1 MALKIRRGTDAERTA
16 GGGVVFAQGELV
28 YVTDTN
34 TLYIGNGTAPG
45 GILVGSG
52 DLGELISFVLADTQT
67 DEVKLLRNLNLNG
80 QDVVGT
86 GNININGAITATGN
100 INIGDNATEDTVTL
114 TAKVDSDIVPTQ
126 DSTYNLGKVDKR
138 WQHVYAAGL
147 TIDGQ
152 IDAVAVNA
160 NIVADNTDVMVDVA
174 TNTLSGNLT
183 GNVAGTVIGSLV
195 GDVTGNVLGNL
206 TGNVVGS
213 VFSDNSTTLVDGV
226 AGILRGDHYGSLYG
240 SVKALDNGFTILNPG
255 TDGTDA
261 SIVATVVGDVTGN
274 VLGNLTGNVV
284 GNTSGFHTGDVK
296 GSVFADNST
305 VLIDAVAGVI
315 SGANITGTITANLIG
330 NVQGNVTGNVVGD
343 ITGNVL
349 TNLIDSV
356 DSSAIIVTPI
366 LQVDAD
372 FIASQSI
379 LVGAGNFAGPG
390 SANVIINNTGE
401 IRGDSLVIANI
412 SVGDDPTAIVTF
424 GSSVEFQ
431 QSVFFSEETLVGDV
445 LLVNNF
451 DTSNTSDRLFVVQT
465 YTGPPGDDEAGDD
478 PANYNKH
485 VEVTPSKAQ
494 FGVPVKFAVIA
505 DDTARTT
512 LIPAPEKGM
521 VILMEAGTAPAAANQ
536 LQFYN
541 GTSWVNV

>member
-52 DLGELISFVLADTQT
+52 DLGELISFVFADTQT

-138 WQHVYAAGL
+138 WQNIFATGL
-147 TIDGQ
+147 TVNGQ
-152 IDAVAVNA
+152 IDAVSISA
-160 NIVADNTDVMVDVA
+160 NTVADNSTVMVNVA
-174 TNTLSGNLT
+174 TNTFTGNLT
-183 GNVAGTVIGSLV
+183 GNVAGTVTGSLV

-226 AGILRGDHYGSLYG
+226 AGVLRGDHYGSLYG
-240 SVKALDNGFTILNPG
+240 SVKAVDNGFTILNPG

-284 GNTSGFHTGDVK
+284 GNTTGFHTGDVK
-296 GSVFADNST
+296 GSIFADDST
-305 VLIDAVAGVI
+305 VLVDAVAGVI
-315 SGANITGTITANLIG
+315 PGTAISGTVTANLIG
-330 NVQGNVTGNVVGD
+330 NVIGTVE
-343 ITGNVL
+343 GNVL
-349 TNLIDSV
+349 TTSINSA
-356 DSSAIIVTPI
+356 DSSTITITPPA
-366 LQVDAD
+366 L
-372 FIASQSI
+372 FET
-379 LVGAGNFAGPG
+379 
-390 SANVIINNTGE
+390 NVIIEDELIIGASIDFNQNTIINKDSVITTNLGDISRPLNVQSAFVSFNGINGVEVSGE
-401 IRGDSLVIANI
+401 ITSLKGIIVSGITDP
-412 SVGDDPTAIVTF
+412 GFLLTQTFTGDPTDPTELNDESFYDIHCFVDNTKA
-424 GSSVEFQ
+424 EF
-431 QSVFFSEETLVGDV
+431 
-445 LLVNNF
+445 NI
-451 DTSNTSDRLFVVQT
+451 
-465 YTGPPGDDEAGDD
+465 
-478 PANYNKH
+478 
-485 VEVTPSKAQ
+485 
-494 FGVPVKFAVIA
+494 PVKFVVVA

-521 VILMEAGTAPAAANQ
+521 VILMEAGTAPAATNQ

-541 GTSWVNV
+541 GTNWANV